1 VTRGSEVLTTLM
13 PARGSLRI
21 ALARWL
27 LWLAAPLGGVSHARG
42 VLESSVAREP
52 YFTGAPAALDVGQ
65 LLELARRMRP
75 ALLALAASALL
86 LWLLLQVLT
95 AGALIRL
102 ERGRPERISLWRACW
117 DGGSRA
123 LLPYLRAA
131 LLAAVLAGLGAA
143 LLSRIFAWLASHGEV
158 AGWTGKTLVRDL
170 PLARAVL
177 TGLWVSVVGIF
188 AFWLRVLLA
197 RERRPRVRVA
207 AQRALRLCLR
217 RPVSALAFHWVVA
230 STTLAAQGAVLLAW
244 QGAAEPS
251 PASRWLA
258 VWLAV
263 LLVSAYA
270 WQWRLRAALRVLGR
284 A

>member
-1 VTRGSEVLTTLM
+1 MTRGGEILATLP
-13 PARGSLRI
+13 PARASLRI

-27 LWLAAPLGGVSHARG
+27 LWIAAPLGGVRYAQR

-52 YFTGAPAALDVGQ
+52 YFVAASGALDVVE
-65 LLELARRMRP
+65 LIELARRLRP

-86 LWLLLQVLT
+86 TWLLLQLLT

-102 ERGRPERISLWRACW
+102 ERGRRERVSLWRACW

-123 LLPYLRAA
+123 LLPYLRVACLAAA
-131 LLAAVLAGLGAA
+131 LGALGAG
-143 LLSRIFAWLASHGEV
+143 LLSRIFAALAEHGEA
-158 AGWTGKTLVRDL
+158 AGWTGRTLVRDL
-170 PLARAVL
+170 PLARALL
-177 TGLWVSVVGIF
+177 TGAWVTLVGIF

-207 AQRALRLCLR
+207 AGRALRLCVR
-217 RPVSALAFHWVVA
+217 RPFSVLCFHWVVA
-230 STTLAAQGAVLLAW
+230 VATLAAQGAVLLAW
-244 QGAAEPS
+244 QDAPS
-251 PASRWLA
+251 PAPAPRWLA

-263 LLVSAYA
+263 LLLSAYA